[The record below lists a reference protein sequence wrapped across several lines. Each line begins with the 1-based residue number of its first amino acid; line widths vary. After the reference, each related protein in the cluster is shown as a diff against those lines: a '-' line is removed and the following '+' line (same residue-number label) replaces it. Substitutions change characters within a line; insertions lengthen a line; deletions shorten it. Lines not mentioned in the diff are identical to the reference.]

1 MISSLLRLVKY
12 GWQHFWRNKWLSLAT
27 LFIIILAL
35 IVFELVIVFSVITK
49 TGLEVLKDKIDIS
62 VYFKVA
68 TPEAEVLKIKNAIEE
83 LPEVDKVEYISR
95 DKALEIFKEKH
106 KNDPTI
112 IQALQQLDEN
122 PLSSLINIKAKDPTF
137 YSVIASKLD
146 NNEWRP
152 LIEKITYTQNKIVIE
167 RLGKIVDIGNKLGLI
182 LTILLSLSA
191 ILVTFNTVSLAIY
204 SNREE
209 IGIMRLVGAP
219 NYFITG
225 PYVVEGVIYGVL
237 AAIISMLIFWPV
249 AYWASPYLKFFLTNL
264 DLRVYLFDNVF
275 KLFGYQLLF
284 GIGLGIVSSS
294 FAIRKY
300 LKI

>member
-1 MISSLLRLVKY
+1 MMSSLLRLVKY

-27 LFIIILAL
+27 LFIIVLAL
-35 IVFELVIVFSVITK
+35 IVFEMLIVFSVITK
-49 TGLEVLKDKIDIS
+49 TGLEILKDKIDIS

-68 TPEAEVLKIKNAIEE
+68 TPESEILKIKKSIEE
-83 LPEVDKVEYISR
+83 LSEVDKVEYVSKE
-95 DKALEIFKEKH
+95 KALEIFKEKH

-112 IQALQQLDEN
+112 IQALEELEEN

-137 YSVIASKLD
+137 YSIIAGKLD
-146 NNEWRP
+146 NNDWRP
-152 LIEKITYTQNKIVIE
+152 LIEKITYTQNKVVIE

-182 LTILLSLSA
+182 LTILLSISA

-204 SNREE
+204 SAREE

-225 PYVVEGVIYGVL
+225 PYIVEGIIYGLL

-249 AYWASPYLKFFLTNL
+249 AYWASPYLKFLLSNL
-264 DLRVYLFDNVF
+264 DLRVYLLENFF
-275 KLFGYQLLF
+275 KLLGYQILF
-284 GIGLGIVSSS
+284 GVGLGVVSSN